1 MEDAVPQQRVQ
12 SQLPKRI
19 VDGILA
25 IMKVLGI
32 MLLFILVTAFVITF
46 FLYFVTLDNA
56 WLLIP
61 ASFGFFGLMLLI
73 VYFAKIPI
81 GYNLRNL
88 IVRYRTTLLT
98 SVAFI
103 LVTGVLT
110 GLMGFINGLK
120 RLAQATGNPANVI
133 VLSQG
138 STEEAVSNLAFE
150 SMGDIAQQEGVERR
164 NDEPLCSRES
174 YLVLSLPIAE
184 PVPGSPTRRL
194 LQVRG
199 LFDPVASAQVHDFD
213 LLPGGE
219 WFSAAGVRPDAD
231 PNKPP
236 LVEVVLGQGIARQL
250 AGDRSAAS
258 RAEARNPEQ
267 LEVGDTIPLDTRELV
282 VTGIMKTEGTTFD
295 SEVWSK
301 QSVIGPLLGKSN
313 YTTLVLRATDAQQA
327 QKLEDFF
334 MGKDKD
340 FKYEKTQ
347 VNAFTETN
355 YYKSQS
361 QTSVQLLIGTILVAT
376 VMGFGGVMGVMNTMF
391 AAISQRV
398 KDIGM
403 LRLLGFSR
411 WRILVSFLTESLLI
425 ALLGGLIGCV
435 LGYMCNGLQATSII
449 GGGAGP
455 GGKAVVFRVV
465 VDWGVLGIGLTLS
478 MLMGFVGGLIPALS
492 AMRFKPLEALRG

>member
-1 MEDAVPQQRVQ
+1 MVDSIATQRIE
-12 SQLPKRI
+12 SQMQKRI
-19 VDGILA
+19 VNGILA
-25 IMKVLGI
+25 VLKVFGI
-32 MLLFILVTAFVITF
+32 ILLFIVVTALVIAF

-56 WLLIP
+56 YLLIP
-61 ASFGFFGLMLLI
+61 ASFGFFGLMMLI

-88 IVRYRTTLLT
+88 VVRYRTTLLT

-120 RLAQATGNPANVI
+120 RLAQATGNPSNVI

-138 STEEAVSNLAFE
+138 ATEEAVSNLAFE
-150 SMGDIAQQEGVERR
+150 SMGDIAQQDGVERK

-194 LQVRG
+194 MQVRG

-219 WFSAAGVRPDAD
+219 WFSEAGVRPNAD
-231 PNKPP
+231 TNKAP

-250 AGDRSAAS
+250 AGDRSKAVK
-258 RAEARNPEQ
+258 ENARNKDQ
-267 LEVGDTIPLDTRELV
+267 LEIGDTIPLDTRELL

-295 SEVWSK
+295 SEVWAK
-301 QSVIGPLLGKSN
+301 QSVIGPLLGKTN
-313 YTTLVLRATDAQQA
+313 FTTLVLRATNPEQA

-340 FKYEKTQ
+340 FKYEKSQ

-425 ALLGGLIGCV
+425 ALLGGLIGCM
-435 LGYMCNGLQATSII
+435 LGYLCNGIQATSII

-478 MLMGFVGGLIPALS
+478 MLMGFVGGLIPAMS
-492 AMRFKPLEALRG
+492 AMRFKPLESLRG

>member
-1 MEDAVPQQRVQ
+1 MYEWFVYVLNLV
-12 SQLPKRI
+12 SQ
-19 VDGILA
+19 
-25 IMKVLGI
+25 
-32 MLLFILVTAFVITF
+32 FFVYF
-46 FLYFVTLDNA
+46 FSLENA
-56 WLLIP
+56 WRLIP
-61 ASFGFFGLMLLI
+61 VSFGIFGLMMLV
-73 VYFAKIPI
+73 VYFARIPI
-81 GYNLRNL
+81 GYNIRNL
-88 IVRYRTTLLT
+88 KVRYRTTLLT
-98 SVAFI
+98 ALAFV
-103 LVTGVLT
+103 LVTAVLT
-110 GLMGFINGLK
+110 GLMGFINGLR
-120 RLAQATGNPANVI
+120 RLAQATGNPSNVI

-150 SMGDIAQQEGVERR
+150 SMGDIAQQDGVERK
-164 NDEPLCSRES
+164 NEEPLCSRES

-213 LLPGGE
+213 LIPGGE
-219 WFSAAGVRPDAD
+219 WFSAAGVRPAAD

-250 AGDRSAAS
+250 AGDRSAAT
-258 RAEARNPEQ
+258 RAKARNPQQ
-267 LEVGDTIPLDTRELV
+267 LEVGDTIPLDARELV

-313 YTTLVLRATDAQQA
+313 YTTLVLRATDPTQA

-340 FKYEKTQ
+340 FKYEKSQ
-347 VNAFTETN
+347 VNAFTEKN

-361 QTSVQLLIGTILVAT
+361 QTSVQLLIGTMLVAG

-425 ALLGGLIGCV
+425 ALLGGVVGCL

-449 GGGAGP
+449 GGGNGP

-465 VDWGVLGIGLTLS
+465 VDWGVIGLGLTLS
-478 MLMGFVGGLIPALS
+478 MLMGFVGGMIPAMS
-492 AMRFKPLEALRG
+492 AMRFKPLESLRG

>member
-1 MEDAVPQQRVQ
+1 MVVSSSQQQ
-12 SQLPKRI
+12 AKSQVLNRI
-19 VDGILA
+19 ANGILA
-25 IMKVLGI
+25 ILKVIGI
-32 MLLFILVTAFVITF
+32 IVLFISVTALVIAF
-46 FLYFVTLDNA
+46 FLFFITLDNA

-61 ASFGFFGLMLLI
+61 ACFGFFGLMLLI

-138 STEEAVSNLAFE
+138 STEEAVSNMPFE
-150 SMGDIAQQEGVERR
+150 NMGDIAQQEGVERR

-184 PVPGSPTRRL
+184 PIPGSPTRRL

-213 LLPGGE
+213 LLPGSD
-219 WFSAAGVRPDAD
+219 WFSAAGVRPNDD

-236 LVEVVLGQGIARQL
+236 LVEVVLGQGIAKQL
-250 AGDRSAAS
+250 AGDRSAAARS
-258 RAEARNPEQ
+258 TARNPLQ
-267 LEVGDTIPLDTRELV
+267 LEVGDTIPLDTRELI

-313 YTTLVLRATDAQQA
+313 YTTLVLRATDASQA

-334 MGKDKD
+334 MGKDKN
-340 FKYEKTQ
+340 FKYEKTE

-361 QTSVQLLIGTILVAT
+361 KTSLQLLVGTILVAT

-403 LRLLGFSR
+403 LRLLGFTR

-425 ALLGGLIGCV
+425 ALFGVLVGCL
-435 LGYMCNGLQATSII
+435 LGYMCNG
-449 GGGAGP
+449 
-455 GGKAVVFRVV
+455 
-465 VDWGVLGIGLTLS
+465 
-478 MLMGFVGGLIPALS
+478 
-492 AMRFKPLEALRG
+492 

>member
-1 MEDAVPQQRVQ
+1 MLDV
-12 SQLPKRI
+12 LTK
-19 VDGILA
+19 ILA
-25 IMKVLGI
+25 VVVPYF
-32 MLLFILVTAFVITF
+32 LFF
-46 FLYFVTLDNA
+46 FTLENA
-56 WLLIP
+56 WRLIP
-61 ASFGFFGLMLLI
+61 VCFGFFGLMMLI
-73 VYFAKIPI
+73 VYYAKIPI

-88 IVRYRTTLLT
+88 VVRYRTTLLT
-98 SVAFI
+98 AVAFI
-103 LVTGVLT
+103 LVTAVLT
-110 GLMGFINGLK
+110 GLMGFINGLR

-138 STEEAVSNLAFE
+138 STEEGISNLPFE
-150 SMGDIAQQEGVERR
+150 NMGDIAQQEGVQRV

-213 LLPGGE
+213 LLSGGE
-219 WFSAAGVRPDAD
+219 WFSTAGVRPASD
-231 PNKPP
+231 PDRPP

-250 AGDRSAAS
+250 AGDRSAADQKK
-258 RAEARNPEQ
+258 ARNPMQ
-267 LEVGDTIPLDTRELV
+267 LEVGDTIPLDTRELL

-295 SEVWSK
+295 SEVWAK

-313 YTTLVLRATDAQQA
+313 YTTLVLRATDAEQA
-327 QKLEDFF
+327 LRLENYF
-334 MGKDKD
+334 MGTDKN
-340 FKYEKTQ
+340 FKYEKSQ

-361 QTSVQLLIGTILVAT
+361 QTSIQLLIGTILVAA

-425 ALLGGLIGCV
+425 ALLGGLVGCL
-435 LGYMCNGLQATSII
+435 LGYMCNGLQATSIM

-455 GGKAVVFRVV
+455 GGKAVVFRVI
-465 VDWGVLGIGLTLS
+465 VDWSVLGIGLTIS
-478 MLMGFVGGLIPALS
+478 MLMGFVGGLIPAMS
-492 AMRFKPLEALRG
+492 AMRFKPLVALRG

>member
-1 MEDAVPQQRVQ
+1 MLDV
-12 SQLPKRI
+12 LTK
-19 VDGILA
+19 ILA
-25 IMKVLGI
+25 VVVPYF
-32 MLLFILVTAFVITF
+32 LFF
-46 FLYFVTLDNA
+46 FTLENA
-56 WLLIP
+56 WRLIP
-61 ASFGFFGLMLLI
+61 VCFGFFGLMMLI
-73 VYFAKIPI
+73 VYYAKIPI

-88 IVRYRTTLLT
+88 VVRYRTTLLT
-98 SVAFI
+98 AVAFI
-103 LVTGVLT
+103 LVTAVLT
-110 GLMGFINGLK
+110 GLMGFINGLR

-138 STEEAVSNLAFE
+138 STEEGISNLPFE
-150 SMGDIAQQEGVERR
+150 NMGDIAQQEGVQRV

-213 LLPGGE
+213 LLSGGE
-219 WFSAAGVRPDAD
+219 WFSAAGVRPAPD
-231 PNKPP
+231 PDRPP

-250 AGDRSAAS
+250 AEDRSAADQKK
-258 RAEARNPEQ
+258 ARNPMQ
-267 LEVGDTIPLDTRELV
+267 LEVGDTIPLDTRELL

-295 SEVWSK
+295 SEVWAK

-313 YTTLVLRATDAQQA
+313 YTTLVLRATDAEQA
-327 QKLEDFF
+327 LRLENYF
-334 MGKDKD
+334 MGTDKN
-340 FKYEKTQ
+340 FKYEKSQ

-361 QTSVQLLIGTILVAT
+361 QTSIQLLIGTILVAA

-425 ALLGGLIGCV
+425 ALLGGLIGCM
-435 LGYMCNGLQATSII
+435 LGYLCNGIQATSII

-478 MLMGFVGGLIPALS
+478 MLMGFVGGLIPAMS
-492 AMRFKPLEALRG
+492 AMRFKPLESLRG